1 MLGRVLETQTFETS
15 IAKMLLAMRRLLA
28 VVFCVGRRE
37 LVIAIMVMMGT
48 GVKIVCVYC
57 PGILLKPNV

>member
-1 MLGRVLETQTFETS
+1 MLGRVVETQTFETS
-15 IAKMLLAMRRLLA
+15 IVKMLPAMRRLLA

-48 GVKIVCVYC
+48 GVKMVCVYC
-57 PGILLKPNV
+57 PGILLRPSV